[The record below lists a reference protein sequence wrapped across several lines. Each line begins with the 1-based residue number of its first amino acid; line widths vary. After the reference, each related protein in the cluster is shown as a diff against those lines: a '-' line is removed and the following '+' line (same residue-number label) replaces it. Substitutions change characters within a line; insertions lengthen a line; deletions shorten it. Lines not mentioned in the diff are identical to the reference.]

1 MSDPRY
7 DLAALLD
14 IMAQLRDPESGC
26 PWDKEQTF
34 ASIVPST
41 IEECYELADAISKGD
56 MPHVKEELGDVLFQV
71 VFYSQLG
78 QEQGEFDFHS
88 VVDALAAKLVRRHP
102 HVFGDVE
109 ASNTADVKNRWEAIK
124 QAERAEK
131 QQTRL
136 LDDIP
141 IALPAMTRA
150 VKLQKRTARVGFDWN
165 NWADVLPKIDEE
177 RQELQEALEQEDRS
191 AIEHELGDMLFA
203 LTNLARKLKLDPET
217 CLRKTNERFEARFNH
232 LEDSLLSEGK
242 SLAEASLM
250 EMDQR
255 WEQAKQALAK
265 KDS

>member
-1 MSDPRY
+1 MSDKVY
-7 DLAALLD
+7 DLADLLK
-14 IMAQLRDPESGC
+14 IMSQLRDPESGC

-34 ASIVPST
+34 ESIVPST
-41 IEECYELADAISKGD
+41 IEECYELADAIAKGD

-78 QEQGEFDFHS
+78 KEQGDFDFHS
-88 VVDALAAKLVRRHP
+88 VVDTLASKLVRRHP
-102 HVFGDVE
+102 HVFGDAE
-109 ASNTADVKNRWEAIK
+109 AKNTIDVKNRWEAIK
-124 QAERAEK
+124 QAERDEK

-136 LDDIP
+136 LDDVP

-150 VKLQKRTARVGFDWN
+150 VKLQKRTARVGFDWE

-177 RQELQEALEQEDRS
+177 RQELQEALDEDDS
-191 AIEHELGDMLFA
+191 AAIEHELGDMLFA

-232 LEDSLLSEGK
+232 IEDSLIAEGK
-242 SLAEASLM
+242 SLEDASLI

-255 WEQAKQALAK
+255 WDEAKQALANK
-265 KDS
+265 GH